1 MAAPLPPA
9 PLPCPV
15 TPLPRYVSSVKQ
27 LPFLILISA
36 GALACGRESEL
47 ALGDLPPGGRGVEA
61 ATALRIPQEGGVP
74 KLYRVPTLEA
84 SAWKTEDKLP
94 PVQRTIGAD
103 PEQGM
108 VFIQDRKRNVVALD
122 LETRRV
128 RSYLEQVRQ
137 AALGPDGAL
146 YAIDTGSVITQF
158 VRRAPLRFRSKLQG
172 SPTELHG
179 TMSGTLLARL
189 GGKKP
194 ALEILGS
201 DQPPASV
208 PMPDGKIAASLWGDL
223 VAVAADSAV
232 VIYETQGKRGHRSI
246 PVSQHARAVLFS
258 PSGHRLYVA
267 READE
272 LLVIDRFSG
281 QELGE
286 IRLPGVPIDLRE
298 DLYGQWLLVRPEVG
312 DSVWVIDVG
321 EARYVGTAAARWED
335 DLPAVL
341 APNTLLARRGEDV
354 VALDL
359 GAKGFPER
367 GRVTGGA
374 DDRWVPL
381 AWHPGQESEPTIEAD
396 SAALALAGDSAAG
409 QAKVFLQVSSSQNP
423 AWASELSQKLR
434 GAGLPASVLEP
445 KRSDEAFRVV
455 LGPYATR
462 EQAES
467 TGRQIG
473 MPSFIVTAQ

>member
-1 MAAPLPPA
+1 VKRLPA
-9 PLPCPV
+9 LLII
-15 TPLPRYVSSVKQ
+15 TLGLVS
-27 LPFLILISA
+27 
-36 GALACGRESEL
+36 CGQESDV
-47 ALGDLPPGGRGVEA
+47 ALGNLPPGGRGVA
-61 ATALRIPQEGGVP
+61 AMTVLRIQDDGGVP
-74 KLYRVPTLEA
+74 QLYRVPTLEP
-84 SAWKTEDKLP
+84 SSWKTEDKLP
-94 PVQRTIGAD
+94 PVQRAIGAD

-128 RSYLEQVRQ
+128 RSYLEQVRY

-146 YAIDTGSVITQF
+146 YAVDTGSVITQF

-172 SPTELHG
+172 VPTELHG
-179 TMSGTLLARL
+179 TMGGNLIARL

-201 DQPPASV
+201 DQPPVSMPV
-208 PMPDGKIAASLWGDL
+208 PDGSIAASLWGDL

-232 VIYETQGKRGHRSI
+232 VVYETQGKRSHRAI
-246 PVSQHARAVLFS
+246 PVSRHARAVLFS

-267 READE
+267 RETDE
-272 LLVIDRFSG
+272 VLVIDRFSG
-281 QELGE
+281 EELGRIE
-286 IRLPGVPIDLRE
+286 LPGVPAELRE
-298 DLYGQWLLVRPEVG
+298 DLYGQWLLARPEVG
-312 DSVWVIDVG
+312 DSVWVIDIG
-321 EARYVGTAAARWED
+321 KARYLGATAAAWEE
-335 DLPAVL
+335 DLPAIL
-341 APNTLLARRGEDV
+341 APNTLLTRRRGDV

-359 GAKGFPER
+359 GAKDFPQR
-367 GRVTGGA
+367 GRVEGGA
-374 DDRWVPL
+374 ADRWLAL

-396 SAALALAGDSAAG
+396 SVALALATDSAAPG
-409 QAKVFLQVSSSQNP
+409 ATVFLQVSSSQNP
-423 AWASELSQKLR
+423 TWANELSQKLR

-467 TGRQIG
+467 TGRKIG

>member
-1 MAAPLPPA
+1 M
-9 PLPCPV
+9 
-15 TPLPRYVSSVKQ
+15 
-27 LPFLILISA
+27 
-36 GALACGRESEL
+36 GALSCGRESEL
-47 ALGDLPPGGRGVEA
+47 ALGDLPPGGRGVPT
-61 ATALRIPQEGGVP
+61 ATVLRIPNDGGVP
-74 KLYRVPTLEA
+74 LLYRVPTLEL

-94 PVQRTIGAD
+94 PLHRTIGAD

-146 YAIDTGSVITQF
+146 YAVDTGSVITRF

-172 SPTELHG
+172 TPTELHG
-179 TMSGTLLARL
+179 TMGGSLIAWL

-194 ALEILGS
+194 ALELLGS
-201 DQPPASV
+201 DQAPASLPV
-208 PMPDGKIAASLWGDL
+208 PGGKIAASLWGDL

-232 VIYETQGKRGHRSI
+232 VIYETQGKKEHRSI
-246 PVSQHARAVLFS
+246 PVTGHARAVLFS

-267 READE
+267 RETDE

-281 QELGE
+281 TELGE
-286 IRLPGVPIDLRE
+286 IELPGIPSELRQ
-298 DLYGQWLLVRPEVG
+298 DLYGQWLLARPEVG

-321 EARYVGTAAARWED
+321 SARYAGVAAAAWED
-335 DLPAVL
+335 DLPALV
-341 APNTLLARRGEDV
+341 APNTMLTRRGGDL

-359 GAKGFPER
+359 GTKGFPQR
-367 GRVTGGA
+367 GRVEGGA
-374 DDRWVPL
+374 ADRWLPL
-381 AWHPGQESEPTIEAD
+381 AWHPGQESEPTVEAD
-396 SAALALAGDSAAG
+396 SAALASADSAAPG
-409 QAKVFLQVSSSQNP
+409 ATVFLQVSSSQNP
-423 AWASELSQKLR
+423 AWANELSQKLR

-467 TGRQIG
+467 TGRKIG